1 MIQLSFAPSRIKA
14 SDSLKISGSKSE
26 SNRLLILQSLYPEI
40 GLQNLSNSRD
50 TLVLQEV
57 LLSKERI
64 IDVGHAGTAMR
75 FLTAYLALNTKTPV
89 ILQGSNRMHQRPI
102 EFLVDALQ
110 SLGAKITYL
119 NNQGYPPLKI
129 DPSVMTQDEVH
140 LKASVSSQY
149 ITALMLIAPKLNNGL
164 KINLIGKITSF
175 PYLTM
180 TSQLMKQA
188 GFDVKFNNQV
198 IRVFSSKSVSSK
210 QITIESDWTSASYI
224 YAAFLLSSMQKLR
237 LSLYFQNSKQGDAYV
252 VKFFKQF
259 GIITSYYESE
269 LILEKEN
276 VAFPKHLQLDLIQTP
291 DLAQT
296 FAVLGLVLGIEMDIK
311 GLSTLKI
318 KETDRI
324 EALKSEMEKLGAQVK
339 TTVDTLKFTSPTSLQ
354 PNQLIRTYQDH
365 RMAMAFA
372 LVAFKTSV
380 KIEAPEIVEKSYPNF
395 WRDLKKFGI
404 QELA

>member
-1 MIQLSFAPSRIKA
+1 MIQLSFAPSRIKS

-40 GLQNLSNSRD
+40 SLQNLSNSRD

-102 EFLVDALQ
+102 EVLVDALQ

-129 DPSVMTQDEVH
+129 EPSVITKGEVY

-224 YAAFLLSSMQKLR
+224 YVAFLLSSMQKLR

-259 GIITSYYESE
+259 GIITSYYENE

-296 FAVLGLVLGIEMDIK
+296 FAVLGLVLGIKMDIK

-380 KIEAPEIVEKSYPNF
+380 KIEAPEVVEKSYPNF
-395 WRDLKKFGI
+395 WRDLQKFGI